1 MRIKNSLLNMF
12 FGITGQIVSALM
24 GFIVRTVFV
33 YTLGIEYLG
42 INGLF
47 TSILIMLSLANLGFD
62 TTMIYSLY
70 KPLAENNIYKI
81 QALLNL
87 YKKAYKI
94 IGFVVLVIGLAL
106 LPVLPYII
114 NGTTNIDNIE
124 VIYLLFLSNSVLS
137 YYLVYKQSIIIADQ
151 QQHIISKIHI
161 FIVFFSNLLQIFVL
175 FYLGSYITTLVIQIF
190 CRAIENLYISHK
202 ANKIYP
208 FLRGENQSNL
218 SREERKEFFEN
229 LYSQMLYKF
238 SGVVINGT
246 DSIIISV
253 LISVASVGI
262 YSNYLLIISTITSF
276 VSYLFYSITASVGN
290 LIVKGNTEKKYLIFR
305 VQNFSNFW
313 IYGICAISLWNLIN
327 PFITLWLGNQYVFD
341 KFIVFAIILNF
352 FTAGMQNAS
361 TTFRET
367 SGLFKKGK
375 YRPVYAALINI
386 IASILLAKVIGI
398 AGVFLGTVISR
409 ISTYFWY
416 DPYVIFKHVFDKPVK
431 QYFLKY
437 IWFVFL
443 IVGSAGIIQLLGTF
457 LKTGRIMELITMA
470 LMCVLIPNSIFVL
483 LFKGTEE
490 FEYLWSIFKSFIKIR
505 RSSINTENAVNNP

>member
-1 MRIKNSLLNMF
+1 MRVKNSLLNMF
-12 FGITGQIVSALM
+12 FGITGQIISAFM

-70 KPLAENNIYKI
+70 KPLAENNTYKI

-87 YKKAYKI
+87 YKKAYRI
-94 IGFVVLVIGLAL
+94 IGLVVLVIGMAL

-114 NGTTNIDNIE
+114 NGETKIDNIE

-151 QQHIISKIHI
+151 KQHIISKIHI
-161 FIVFFSNLLQIFVL
+161 FFVFFSNILQIFVL
-175 FYLGSYITTLVIQIF
+175 LYLGSYIATLAIQIF
-190 CRAIENLYISHK
+190 CRAIENLYIARK
-202 ANKIYP
+202 ANKVYP
-208 FLRGENQSNL
+208 FLRKKNQSKL
-218 SREERKEFFEN
+218 STEERKEFFEN

-262 YSNYLLIISTITSF
+262 YSNYLLIISTLTAF

-290 LIVKGNTEKKYLIFR
+290 LIVKGNAEKKYLIFR
-305 VQNFSNFW
+305 VLNFSNFW

-341 KFIVFAIILNF
+341 KFIVFTIILNF

-375 YRPVYAALINI
+375 YRPVYAALINL
-386 IASILLAKVIGI
+386 IASILLAKVLGI

-416 DPYVIFKHVFDKPVK
+416 DPYVIFKHVFNKPVK
-431 QYFLKY
+431 LYFLRY
-437 IWFVFL
+437 LWFVFL
-443 IVGSAGIIQLLGTF
+443 VAGSAGSIQLIGLF
-457 LKTGRIMELITMA
+457 VKTGSNIKLSIIA
-470 LMCVLIPNSIFVL
+470 LMCVLIPNSIFIL
-483 LFKGTEE
+483 LFKRTEE
-490 FEYLWSIFKSFIKIR
+490 FEYLWNILKLFIKR
-505 RSSINTENAVNNP
+505 RESINTKNAVNKS